1 MICLLWRLYD
11 TLSQPTTM
19 HSISSHHS
27 SMLSSAMPCLLCCMS
42 VQNIPNAVQMVKLP
56 WISYA
61 APVKLHQE
69 MQNKERKEKERF
81 R

>member
-1 MICLLWRLYD
+1 MLYVC
-11 TLSQPTTM
+11 
-19 HSISSHHS
+19 
-27 SMLSSAMPCLLCCMS
+27 A
-42 VQNIPNAVQMVKLP
+42 NIPNAVQMVKLP